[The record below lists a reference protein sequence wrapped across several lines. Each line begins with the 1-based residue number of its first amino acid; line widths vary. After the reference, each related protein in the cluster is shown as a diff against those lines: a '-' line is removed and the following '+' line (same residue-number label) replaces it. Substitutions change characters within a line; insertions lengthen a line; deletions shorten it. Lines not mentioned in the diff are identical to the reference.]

1 MHSAHVREGRPDQTC
16 EAHSR
21 AAAAYA
27 GEALAGVGLYF
38 AAFLTALVHDMGKFT
53 DEFLEYLRQAAQ
65 GIARRGS
72 VIHTFAAVRF
82 FLKKHAS
89 KPLELGFADI
99 TAEILAAAVGSHHG
113 FFDGFNAE
121 GQNGF
126 QHRMEKQPEYDERA
140 FRAFLQECAGEDEL
154 NRLFDRAVEEMTAV
168 LNRID
173 ALCETEEE
181 LQFMVGLL
189 VRLLTSA
196 VVEGDRRDTA
206 EYMSDQRASVCPPAD
221 AALWER
227 CGRAIEARIG
237 RFECREP
244 IQIARRAFSN
254 ECRAFADQ
262 PSGVYRL
269 DLPTGG

>member
-38 AAFLTALVHDMGKFT
+38 AAFLAALVHDMGKFT

-82 FLKKHAS
+82 FLKKHAPKS
-89 KPLELGFADI
+89 LELGFADI

-113 FFDGFNAE
+113 FFDVYNADGE
-121 GQNGF
+121 NGF

-140 FRAFLQECAGEDEL
+140 FRAFL
-154 NRLFDRAVEEMTAV
+154 
-168 LNRID
+168 
-173 ALCETEEE
+173 
-181 LQFMVGLL
+181 
-189 VRLLTSA
+189 
-196 VVEGDRRDTA
+196 
-206 EYMSDQRASVCPPAD
+206 
-221 AALWER
+221 
-227 CGRAIEARIG
+227 
-237 RFECREP
+237 
-244 IQIARRAFSN
+244 
-254 ECRAFADQ
+254 
-262 PSGVYRL
+262 
-269 DLPTGG
+269 